1 MTTTDELILLA
12 GVALLTALALVLLRW
27 RRGAIRTVVP
37 PDKLSPTVPVQLDRA
52 HLTPAIKAELLS
64 LLVQRAS
71 QESISRWNGTSTGSL
86 AGVSP
91 EVISAARDLLTKRR
105 KIEAIK
111 LVREHTGWGLK
122 ESKDFVDGL
131 H

>member
-27 RRGAIRTVVP
+27 RQGAIRTVVP
-37 PDKLSPTVPVQLDRA
+37 PTSPVQVDRS
-52 HLTPAIKAELLS
+52 HLTPVIRGELLS

-71 QESISRWNGTSTGSL
+71 QESISRRNGQSTGSL
-86 AGVSP
+86 PGVSP
-91 EVISAARDLLTKRR
+91 EVISAARDLLSKRC

-122 ESKDFVDGL
+122 ESKEFVDGL

>member
-12 GVALLTALALVLLRW
+12 GVALLAALALVLLRW
-27 RRGAIRTVVP
+27 RRVAIRTVVP
-37 PDKLSPTVPVQLDRA
+37 PDKLPPASPVQVDRGR
-52 HLTPAIKAELLS
+52 LTPAIKAELLS

-71 QESISRWNGTSTGSL
+71 RESISRRNGQSTAGL
-86 AGVSP
+86 PGVSP
-91 EVISAARDLLTKRR
+91 EVISAARDLLSKRR